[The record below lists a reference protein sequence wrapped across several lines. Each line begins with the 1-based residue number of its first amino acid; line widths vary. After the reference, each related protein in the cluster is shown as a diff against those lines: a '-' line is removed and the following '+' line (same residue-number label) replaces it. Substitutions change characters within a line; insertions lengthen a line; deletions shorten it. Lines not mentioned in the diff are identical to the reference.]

1 MHATFLH
8 ISSSI
13 VKNGHAMKRFIFCLI
28 ISAGILIILP
38 GCSNEEPVNTPAN
51 IISISVG
58 RNETVHY
65 DLGYFGEEEGAL
77 ISKQASHYLVSK
89 TDRDINTGKIMYI
102 FTPALGFTGT
112 DEVEL
117 KSMRGSDGAS
127 ANNNI
132 IFTTIRFNI
141 SN

>member
-1 MHATFLH
+1 MR
-8 ISSSI
+8 
-13 VKNGHAMKRFIFCLI
+13 RFILYLI
-28 ISAGILIILP
+28 ILAGILIILP
-38 GCSNEEPVNTPAN
+38 GCSNEEPVNKPAN
-51 IISISVG
+51 IISITVS

-65 DLGYFGEEEGAL
+65 DLGSFGDEEGAL
-77 ISKQASHYLVSK
+77 ISKQASHYVISK
-89 TDRDINTGKIMYI
+89 TDRDINTGKIMYTY
-102 FTPALGFTGT
+102 TPAPGFTGS

-127 ANNNI
+127 ANNHI

>member
-1 MHATFLH
+1 
-8 ISSSI
+8 
-13 VKNGHAMKRFIFCLI
+13 MKRFILYLI
-28 ISAGILIILP
+28 ISVGTLILLP
-38 GCSNEEPVNTPAN
+38 GCSKEEPVNTPAN
-51 IISISVG
+51 IIRISLG

-77 ISKQASHYLVSK
+77 ISKQPSHYLASK
-89 TDRDINTGKIMYI
+89 TDRDINTGKIMYTY
-102 FTPALGFTGT
+102 TPASDFAGT
-112 DEVEL
+112 DEVVL

>member
-1 MHATFLH
+1 MR
-8 ISSSI
+8 
-13 VKNGHAMKRFIFCLI
+13 RFILYLI
-28 ISAGILIILP
+28 ILAGILIILP
-38 GCSNEEPVNTPAN
+38 GCSNEEPVNKPAN
-51 IISISVG
+51 IISITVG

-65 DLGYFGEEEGAL
+65 DLGSFGDEEGAL

-89 TDRDINTGKIMYI
+89 TDIDINTGKIMYTY
-102 FTPALGFTGT
+102 TPASGFTGT

-127 ANNNI
+127 ANNHI

>member
-1 MHATFLH
+1 MRRL
-8 ISSSI
+8 ILY
-13 VKNGHAMKRFIFCLI
+13 LI
-28 ISAGILIILP
+28 ILAGILIILP
-38 GCSNEEPVNTPAN
+38 GCSNEEPVNAPAN
-51 IISISVG
+51 IIRISVG

-65 DLGYFGEEEGAL
+65 DLGSFGDEEGAL
-77 ISKQASHYLVSK
+77 ISKQASHYLISK
-89 TDRDINTGKIMYI
+89 TDRDINSGKIIYTY
-102 FTPALGFTGT
+102 TPASGFTGT